1 MHGDQSA
8 AHALGVLHAAC
19 CVHDRRG
26 GPRRPSALHDAAWRA
41 TLGAGSKAVDDADGM
56 PPRRRRDAMMPRPG
70 GRAAGAAAAA
80 RRPLIDLRYHSPKT
94 G

>member
-1 MHGDQSA
+1 VAGDA
-8 AHALGVLHAAC
+8 
-19 CVHDRRG
+19 
-26 GPRRPSALHDAAWRA
+26 GPRI
-41 TLGAGSKAVDDADGM
+41 GKAVDDADGM

-70 GRAAGAAAAA
+70 GRAAAAA

>member
-1 MHGDQSA
+1 M
-8 AHALGVLHAAC
+8 HAAC
-19 CVHDRRG
+19 MI
-26 GPRRPSALHDAAWRA
+26 GPTTVRAASHDAAWRGA
-41 TLGAGSKAVDDADGM
+41 GDWAGSKAVDDADGM